1 MLGGFSLEK
10 SFKEVL
16 KKWENKN
23 IEEMSDED
31 IEDINKIARK
41 LDIKDNLFLVSS
53 SGKMKKSFFNR

>member
-1 MLGGFSLEK
+1 MEK